1 MQKGSVLRW
10 GPWCTGTVRGDCGM
24 MVFAWIVGQ
33 RIGGVRAGHMRICM
47 HASPLLGRGAV
58 DPIVGYR

>member
-1 MQKGSVLRW
+1 
-10 GPWCTGTVRGDCGM
+10 M